1 MTGQAVAD
9 GSLASRVIVAGHTD
23 GIRAAGI
30 RFAEILLGKGA
41 TAHEGIAS
49 HVARAT
55 ADGCQTAQIAIGSNA
70 AGSLAG
76 VFADAI
82 EACGSS
88 SWAIYVTI
96 TLRPTFRVSAANV
109 PLGAI
114 THCTV
119 IGHCL
124 ATGPSAALA
133 ACWDAL
139 VVAAHVTATTV
150 AIVLALV
157 PAAAQRIAQIAV
169 QAGAC
174 WHAVDNLALGVDA
187 AWAGMALFL
196 CKNINIINIDYTGIA
211 SICNDSGRHCC
222 PQVRA

>member
-9 GSLASRVIVAGHTD
+9 GSLPSCVIVTGHTD

-30 RFAEILLGKGA
+30 WFAEILLGEGA

-70 AGSLAG
+70 AGTLTG
-76 VFADAI
+76 VLADAI
-82 EACGSS
+82 EAGRAPSR
-88 SWAIYVTI
+88 AIYITV
-96 TLRPTFRVSAANV
+96 TLRPAFRVRAANV
-109 PLGAI
+109 ALGAL
-114 THCTV
+114 THCPV

-124 ATGPSAALA
+124 AAGPSAALA

-169 QAGAC
+169 QTGAG

-196 CKNINIINIDYTGIA
+196 CKNINIINIDST
-211 SICNDSGRHCC
+211 
-222 PQVRA
+222 

>member
-9 GSLASRVIVAGHTD
+9 GSLPSCVVVAGHTD

-30 RFAEILLGKGA
+30 WFAEILLGEGT
-41 TAHEGIAS
+41 TAHEGIAG

-55 ADGCQTAQIAIGSNA
+55 ADGCQTTQIAIGSNA
-70 AGSLAG
+70 TGSVTG
-76 VFADAI
+76 VLADAI
-82 EACGSS
+82 EAGGSPS
-88 SWAIYVTI
+88 RAIYITV
-96 TLRPTFRVSAANV
+96 TLRPALRVSAANV
-109 PLGAI
+109 ALGAL

-139 VVAAHVTATTV
+139 VVAAHVTATAV

-169 QAGAC
+169 QAGAGR
-174 WHAVDNLALGVDA
+174 HAVDNLALGVDA

-196 CKNINIINIDYTGIA
+196 CKHINIINIDST
-211 SICNDSGRHCC
+211 
-222 PQVRA
+222 